1 MKVLVPVKRV
11 VDYNVKVRVKS
22 DGTGVELANV
32 KMSMNPFDEI
42 AVEEALRLKEA
53 GKATEVVV
61 VSIGPAQASET
72 IRTGLAMGADRGIL
86 VKAEGNVEPLA
97 VAKLL
102 KAVAEAEK
110 PGLIILGKQAIDDDS
125 NQTGQML
132 AALLGWSQATFAS
145 KLEVE
150 GSDFKV
156 TREVDGGLQTVKL
169 KGPAIVTTDLRLN
182 EPRYASLPN
191 IMKAKKKPIDDKSAA
206 DYGVDLTPHLEV
218 LKTAEPPGRKGGV
231 KVKDVSRAGIQTQDR
246 SRGSLMTTLLIAEH
260 DNASI
265 KDATNKA
272 LTAAAALG
280 ADVHVLVAGENAK
293 AAADAASKL
302 AGVKKVLLADNA
314 AYAHDLAEPLAALI
328 VALAPSYDA
337 FVAPATSRFKNV
349 MPRVAALLDVMQ
361 VSEIIKVVSPDTF
374 ERPIYAG
381 NAIQT
386 VKSKDA
392 KKVITVR
399 TSTFAAAGDGGS
411 APVENAASAADPGLS
426 SFVGEEVAKSDRP
439 ELTSAKIIV
448 SGGRAMQSRE
458 NFAKY
463 IEPLADK
470 LGAGVGAS
478 RAAVDAGYAPNDWQ
492 VGQTGKV
499 VAPELYVAIG
509 ISGAIQHL
517 AGMKD
522 SKVIVAINKDEDAPI
537 FQVADYGLVAD
548 LYQAVPELTEAL
560 GKLGK

>member
-1 MKVLVPVKRV
+1 M
-11 VDYNVKVRVKS
+11 
-22 DGTGVELANV
+22 A
-32 KMSMNPFDEI
+32 
-42 AVEEALRLKEA
+42 
-53 GKATEVVV
+53 
-61 VSIGPAQASET
+61 
-72 IRTGLAMGADRGIL
+72 
-86 VKAEGNVEPLA
+86 
-97 VAKLL
+97 
-102 KAVAEAEK
+102 
-110 PGLIILGKQAIDDDS
+110 
-125 NQTGQML
+125 
-132 AALLGWSQATFAS
+132 
-145 KLEVE
+145 
-150 GSDFKV
+150 
-156 TREVDGGLQTVKL
+156 
-169 KGPAIVTTDLRLN
+169 
-182 EPRYASLPN
+182 
-191 IMKAKKKPIDDKSAA
+191 
-206 DYGVDLTPHLEV
+206 
-218 LKTAEPPGRKGGV
+218 
-231 KVKDVSRAGIQTQDR
+231 
-246 SRGSLMTTLLIAEH
+246 TLLIAEH
-260 DNASI
+260 DHATL
-265 KDATNKA
+265 KDSTNKA

-280 ADVHVLVAGENAK
+280 AEVHVLVAGGGEGTKGAAE
-293 AAADAASKL
+293 AAAKL
-302 AGVKKVLLADNA
+302 KGVTKVLLAENA
-314 AYAHDLAEPLAALI
+314 IYEHDLAEPLAALI
-328 VALAPSYDA
+328 VSLGGAYDA

-361 VSEIIKVVSPDTF
+361 ISEIIKVVSPDTF

-399 TSTFAAAGDGGS
+399 TSTFGAVGEGGS
-411 APVENAASAADPGLS
+411 ASVENAAAAADPALS

-499 VAPELYVAIG
+499 VAPELYIAIG

-537 FQVADYGLVAD
+537 FQVADFGLVAD
-548 LYQAVPELTEAL
+548 LYQAVPELTAAL
-560 GKLGK
+560 